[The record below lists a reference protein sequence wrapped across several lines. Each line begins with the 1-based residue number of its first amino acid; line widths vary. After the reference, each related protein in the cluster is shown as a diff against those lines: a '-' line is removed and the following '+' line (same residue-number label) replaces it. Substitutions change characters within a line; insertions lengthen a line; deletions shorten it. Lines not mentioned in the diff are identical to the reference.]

1 MLIVMKPNMGDIIF
15 MFIMSLNDIVIYN
28 DTSTNINMGFININ
42 IEINIP

>member
-1 MLIVMKPNMGDIIF
+1 MKPNMGDIIFF